1 MSNVFDENMSDDE
14 REANQRLLDEWN
26 RIHGHHP
33 SGKVRRKI
41 LQVVIADAETLR
53 KSTKT
58 TVQPKDPSLD
68 EYINLVKE
76 IIIELY
82 KSTGGTGE
90 PKIEI
95 TAQRED
101 DKVILIPGNILTAGL
116 MEMVR
121 REQ

>member
-1 MSNVFDENMSDDE
+1 MANEFSENMSPEE

-26 RIHGHHP
+26 RIHGYP
-33 SGKVRRKI
+33 MPQKVRRKI
-41 LQVVIADAETLR
+41 LQVVIADAETI
-53 KSTKT
+53 KQQIAK
-58 TVQPKDPSLD
+58 TVQPQDPSLD
-68 EYINLVKE
+68 EYIKLVKE
-76 IIIELY
+76 IVIELY

-95 TAQRED
+95 RAQRED
-101 DKVILIPGNILTAGL
+101 DKVILIPGNILTASL